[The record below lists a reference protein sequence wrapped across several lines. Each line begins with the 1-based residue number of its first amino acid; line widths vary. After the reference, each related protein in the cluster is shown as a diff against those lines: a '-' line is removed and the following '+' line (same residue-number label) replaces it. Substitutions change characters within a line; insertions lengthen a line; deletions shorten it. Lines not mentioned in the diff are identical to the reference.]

1 MLIAYGIYLISLH
14 SFYRQQADCAARK
27 NEEETAI
34 IDRRWPREKKS
45 DAVAKLQELNKE
57 RWSVAEYRLW
67 AEAIVSLLSI
77 KN

>member
-1 MLIAYGIYLISLH
+1 MGFIYSVYTPFIDSKQIAPPVKTKKK
-14 SFYRQQADCAARK
+14 QQSSIVRK
-27 NEEETAI
+27 V
-34 IDRRWPREKKS
+34 
-45 DAVAKLQELNKE
+45 VAKLQELNKE